1 MTQEIALPQE
11 KTIGAK
17 NIQAR
22 NYWHLYWDVFWYGL
36 TFGST
41 LSFLSVFA
49 TRLGATGWQVGLLT
63 AGPALVNVLLTV
75 TASKWVDTRPLGR
88 TVTQTAIWQRLGLV
102 ALAPLPF
109 LFSDPVKIWVALILI
124 LITAVPGTGLAIAF
138 NAFLATT
145 VPGQDRGHVV
155 GIRNALLAATIT
167 ASFWGSGWILDQ
179 LSFEWGY
186 AVVFGLGAIGLVMS
200 TVHLAQVKVPEV
212 RNFPPPPAGKPQ
224 AGLEIF
230 ARIGGA
236 YRWAMLA
243 YFLFHF
249 GLLITSPLMPLFWV
263 NEIHLT
269 DGQIGVVNAV
279 YYLSMLVTSFTLS
292 PLTRRFGNHHLTVWG
307 TMVQILYPALTGCS
321 NGLPLLI
328 AANIIGGASW
338 GVLGGTY
345 LNRLLE
351 IVPEDSRPTYLALYN
366 MALNLATF
374 SSTLIGPLM
383 ADFTGLREALFIA
396 GVIRLLSGLALARWT

>member
-1 MTQEIALPQE
+1 MTQEIALAQE
-11 KTIGAK
+11 TIGLK
-17 NIQAR
+17 NIQAK

-49 TRLGATGWQVGLLT
+49 TRLGATGWQVGSLT
-63 AGPALVNVLLTV
+63 AGPALVGVLLTV
-75 TASKWVDTRPLGR
+75 VASKWVDARPLGQV
-88 TVTQTAIWQRLGLV
+88 VTQTAIWQRLGLV
-102 ALAPLPF
+102 VLVPLPF
-109 LFSDPVKIWVALILI
+109 LFPDPVKIWVVLILI
-124 LITAVPGTGLAIAF
+124 LLTAVPGSVLAVAF
-138 NAFLATT
+138 NAFLAAT
-145 VPGQDRGHVV
+145 VPSEDRGQVV

-167 ASFWGSGWILDQ
+167 VSFFGSGWILDQ

-186 AVVFGLGAIGLVMS
+186 AVIFGLGAIGLIMS
-200 TVHLAQVKVPEV
+200 TVHLAQVQVPETS
-212 RNFPPPPAGKPQ
+212 PHPPASKIS
-224 AGLEIF
+224 AGGLDIF
-230 ARIGGA
+230 APIGGA

-269 DGQIGVVNAV
+269 DGQIGLVNAI
-279 YYLSMLVTSFTLS
+279 YYLSMLATSFTLS
-292 PLTRRFGNHHLTVWG
+292 PLTRRFGNHRLTVWG
-307 TMVQILYPALTGCS
+307 TLVQILYPLLTCFS
-321 NGLPLLI
+321 SDLTLLV

-351 IVPEDSRPTYLALYN
+351 IVPEDSRPAHLALYN
-366 MALNLATF
+366 MALSAATF
-374 SSTLIGPLM
+374 SSTLLGPLL

-396 GVIRLLSGLALARWT
+396 GVIRLLSAFALARWT